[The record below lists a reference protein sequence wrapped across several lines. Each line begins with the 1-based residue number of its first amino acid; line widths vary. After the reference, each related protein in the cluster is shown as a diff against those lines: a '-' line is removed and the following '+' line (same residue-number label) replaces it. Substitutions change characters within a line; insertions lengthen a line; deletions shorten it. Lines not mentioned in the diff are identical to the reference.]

1 MTVDEFDR
9 LVFPSPTG
17 VPIHEDLNDILNK
30 PIPVDDDEI
39 GHLSFSDLSESILPE
54 EVPKPPV
61 SHLPPLSS
69 SSPLP
74 SRSAPTTP
82 IHSRTSSSHY
92 LPSSSHYTPSSS
104 HYSPPPSSSPYTP
117 SSIPP
122 SSSPY
127 TPSSIPPS
135 SPASIP
141 PSSIPPY
148 TPASS
153 IPPHPSISSQS
164 QALTYKQQ
172 GNQAFERDAYEE
184 ACSYYTLS
192 LVFEPKDPIVFC
204 TSFPLSFISS

>member
-9 LVFPSPTG
+9 LVFPSSTG

-61 SHLPPLSS
+61 SPPF
-69 SSPLP
+69 P

-104 HYSPPPSSSPYTP
+104 HYSPPPSSSHYTP

-122 SSSPY
+122 P
-127 TPSSIPPS
+127 
-135 SPASIP
+135 
-141 PSSIPPY
+141 
-148 TPASS
+148 
-153 IPPHPSISSQS
+153 PSISSQS
-164 QALTYKQQ
+164 QALSYKQQ
-172 GNQAFERDAYEE
+172 GNQAFEHDAYEE

-192 LVFEPKDPIVFC
+192 LVFEPNDPVVFC
-204 TSFPLSFISS
+204 ILLHLSFIYS

>member
-9 LVFPSPTG
+9 LVFPSSTG

-61 SHLPPLSS
+61 SP
-69 SSPLP
+69 PLP

-104 HYSPPPSSSPYTP
+104 HYSPPPSSSH
-117 SSIPP
+117 
-122 SSSPY
+122 Y

-135 SPASIP
+135 SPYKQPPSSLP
-141 PSSIPPY
+141 PSSIHPSPF
-148 TPASS
+148 PSS
-153 IPPHPSISSQS
+153 SFIPPPPSISSQS
-164 QALTYKQQ
+164 QALSYKQQ
-172 GNQAFERDAYEE
+172 GNQAFEHDAYEE

-192 LVFEPKDPIVFC
+192 LVFEPNDPVVFC
-204 TSFPLSFISS
+204 ILLYLSFIHS

>member
-9 LVFPSPTG
+9 LVFPSSTG

-61 SHLPPLSS
+61 SHLPPLSTS
-69 SSPLP
+69 PPLP

-104 HYSPPPSSSPYTP
+104 HYSPPPSSSYTPSFIPP

-127 TPSSIPPS
+127 TPASIPAFSIPPS
-135 SPASIP
+135 SP
-141 PSSIPPY
+141 Y
-148 TPASS
+148 TPSS